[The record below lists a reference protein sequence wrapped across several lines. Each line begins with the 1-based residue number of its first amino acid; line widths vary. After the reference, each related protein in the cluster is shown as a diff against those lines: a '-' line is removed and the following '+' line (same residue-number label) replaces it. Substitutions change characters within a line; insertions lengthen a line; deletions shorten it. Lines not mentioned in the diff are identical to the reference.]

1 MLCTR
6 PHARASKRS
15 LTAEAR
21 LALRRRVAWPSIPRH
36 AHQFC
41 LGFATKS
48 FQSLHAGHVQK
59 GALVLRNS
67 GGARGDER
75 SANAPVSIASPI
87 SRAHASA
94 AQTVTAARVD
104 ACTVVQVFLRRATT
118 V

>member
-6 PHARASKRS
+6 PHARAGERS

-67 GGARGDER
+67 GGARGDEQER
-75 SANAPVSIASPI
+75 ERTSQHREPHQP
-87 SRAHASA
+87 R
-94 AQTVTAARVD
+94 ARVRGPD
-104 ACTVVQVFLRRATT
+104 SHSHTRRRMHNK
-118 V
+118 